1 MDISSTKDLQEITVC
16 CCERFGDS
24 PRNLAAIVLISLITS
39 SIRSFV
45 YSPTPRRVRR
55 LFLCM
60 TVTSS
65 GAVTTFASGSSTMKI
80 FASRSL
86 SSREMLG
93 ADAASD
99 FEKRLPVGV
108 VCTADSEVECLCR
121 DGPRS
126 ATSTSSTAP
135 IFTCFSSAGATTG
148 TWRKLGRS
156 WKVSSSP
163 SSGIEARPLLS
174 LLRGEAPLEVV
185 EAREEQVLG
194 RRSASCSLNR
204 SWLGGGSTSISGG
217 EGLEGLG
224 IEGLLSRLAA
234 ELFRASTPGSLATLS
249 SRGIST
255 EFSLSA

>member
-16 CCERFGDS
+16 NCCERFGDS
-24 PRNLAAIVLISLITS
+24 PRNLAAMIRISLITS

-86 SSREMLG
+86 SSREILG

-108 VCTADSEVECLCR
+108 VCTADSEVEGLWR
-121 DGPRS
+121 RRS

-135 IFTCFSSAGATTG
+135 IFTCFSGAASVG
-148 TWRKLGRS
+148 TLRKLGRFTS
-156 WKVSSSP
+156 WEVSSSP
-163 SSGIEARPLLS
+163 SSGIEARKPLLS
-174 LLRGEAPLEVV
+174 LLRGELVALEFV
-185 EAREEQVLG
+185 EALEEQVLG
-194 RRSASCSLNR
+194 RRSASCSGNK

-217 EGLEGLG
+217 EGLGSD
-224 IEGLLSRLAA
+224 GLLSRLAA
-234 ELFRASTPGSLATLS
+234 AVLFRTSTPGSGER